1 LTLDDIRVDHVDDN
15 ASRDALDVIQQIAP
29 QALPKAF
36 SFDVLTLVRSK
47 SLSAV
52 GIPVTVAQFRILS
65 TETRRDAVVITFD
78 LSLTAP

>member
-1 LTLDDIRVDHVDDN
+1 
-15 ASRDALDVIQQIAP
+15 
-29 QALPKAF
+29 
-36 SFDVLTLVRSK
+36 
-47 SLSAV
+47 V